1 MTIEVKTNF
10 SENSFAYLRRT
21 RRDRILF
28 FFSAERRKER
38 RDKRRWNNTIY
49 GARADVHLPLG
60 VADHSANPS
69 LNHPLPV
76 HPLPIPTSTLGLK
89 ITNVGRLG
97 RDYDGPFVSR
107 VRASSRL
114 SNLPVSD
121 LVNYVD
127 NPNQDGICI
136 LFESKNTSLRIA
148 KKQTSRFKRSRSR
161 STD

>member
-1 MTIEVKTNF
+1 MSLIIPLIHLSTN
-10 SENSFAYLRRT
+10 
-21 RRDRILF
+21 
-28 FFSAERRKER
+28 
-38 RDKRRWNNTIY
+38 
-49 GARADVHLPLG
+49 V
-60 VADHSANPS
+60 
-69 LNHPLPV
+69 HPLPV

-148 KKQTSRFKRSRSR
+148 KKQAFTLEIDGLIRSYNFAFYPSVDEYETP
-161 STD
+161 TDTKPTHCFVSAFLSDAILRIIINV

>member
-1 MTIEVKTNF
+1 MSLIIPLIHLSTN
-10 SENSFAYLRRT
+10 
-21 RRDRILF
+21 
-28 FFSAERRKER
+28 
-38 RDKRRWNNTIY
+38 
-49 GARADVHLPLG
+49 V
-60 VADHSANPS
+60 
-69 LNHPLPV
+69 HPLPV

-136 LFESKNTSLRIA
+136 LFESKNTSLRIRIA

-161 STD
+161 LIRSYNFAFHPSVDEYETPTDTKPTHCFVSAFLSDAILRIIINV

>member
-1 MTIEVKTNF
+1 MSLIIPLIHLSTN
-10 SENSFAYLRRT
+10 
-21 RRDRILF
+21 
-28 FFSAERRKER
+28 
-38 RDKRRWNNTIY
+38 
-49 GARADVHLPLG
+49 V
-60 VADHSANPS
+60 
-69 LNHPLPV
+69 HPLPV

-148 KKQTSRFKRSRSR
+148 KKQAFTLEIDGLIRSYNFPFHPSVDEYETP
-161 STD
+161 TDTKPTHCFVSAFLSDAILRIIINV